1 MCMFCYYPEQPQAGI
16 SPALAT
22 RARRI
27 EAAQPGERVPEK
39 CWEIFLG
46 KESGPV
52 AWRHTARILTAL
64 DEASNS
70 PSAHLRCDAVAA
82 PAASV

>member
-1 MCMFCYYPEQPQAGI
+1 MYCYYPEQPQAGI
-16 SPALAT
+16 SPALAG

-27 EAAQPGERVPEK
+27 EAAQPGEHVPDQA
-39 CWEIFLG
+39 WEIFLG

-52 AWRHTARILTAL
+52 AWRHTARILAAL

-70 PSAHLRCDAVAA
+70 ASAHLRCDSVNA
-82 PAASV
+82 PSALV

>member
-1 MCMFCYYPEQPQAGI
+1 MYCYYPEQPQAGI
-16 SPALAT
+16 SPALAG

-27 EAAQPGERVPEK
+27 EAAQPGEHVPDQA
-39 CWEIFLG
+39 WEIFLG

-52 AWRHTARILTAL
+52 AWRHTARILAAL

-70 PSAHLRCDAVAA
+70 PSAHLRCDSVNA
-82 PAASV
+82 PSALV